1 MSDLENKELEA
12 QVGWM
17 RREAP
22 YAKMSQQD
30 IQEENRRVL
39 AALKIL

>member
-1 MSDLENKELEA
+1 MSELENKELET

-22 YAKMSQQD
+22 YAKMQSHD

-39 AALKIL
+39 TALKIL